1 MTWSSKQIVEWRE
14 AQKRKNSTSSQQ
26 QSNTL
31 KHANRWVAPDIGT
44 LKINVDAS
52 VFEGADSF
60 SVGMVIRNHQG
71 LFIKG
76 KTMRLPGKVTVLEA
90 ELVGV
95 LEALLWSAAFQE
107 QTAVIESDS
116 LLSVQAINKDKQNQL
131 EIGDLVAQCR
141 SILIK
146 Q

>member
-95 LEALLWSAAFQE
+95 LEALSN
-107 QTAVIESDS
+107 I
-116 LLSVQAINKDKQNQL
+116 
-131 EIGDLVAQCR
+131 
-141 SILIK
+141 
-146 Q
+146 